1 MNIKITKEQHERLC
15 LENYEEYLFGSQLH
29 GIANKD
35 SDFDYLRVISD
46 AIYESF
52 NSLGRFLPN
61 IHSFQYTESKEK
73 QYLWMTESQF
83 WRNFFS
89 GEGNLHSDIILFSGK
104 FENPLHLC
112 YSYKVIKGYIGTA
125 KRDLKLHGSWD
136 KKRFHAV
143 RSFYMA
149 EKLMK
154 KEIPTV
160 EDIKKLHQG
169 YLPTAEELKKREV
182 ELRGTLNDMLNKG
195 EIDLYPSFSSDDD
208 LIQLLLN
215 ANNIKEFRYES

>member
-15 LENYEEYLFGSQLH
+15 LEYYEEYLFGSQLH
-29 GIANKD
+29 GIASKE

-89 GEGNLHSDIILFSGK
+89 GEGNLHADIILFSGK
-104 FENPLHLC
+104 FENALHLC

-154 KEIPTV
+154 KEIPQI
-160 EDIKKLHQG
+160 EDIKRLYKED
-169 YLPTAEELKKREV
+169 LPTTEELKNKET
-182 ELRGTLNDMLNKG
+182 ELRGKLNDMLNKG
-195 EIDLYPSFSSDDD
+195 EIDLYPTFNSDND

-215 ANNIKEFRYES
+215 ANNIKEFKY

>member
-1 MNIKITKEQHERLC
+1 MNIKITKEQHERLS
-15 LENYEEYLFGSQLH
+15 LEYYEEYLFGSQLH
-29 GIANKD
+29 GIANKN

-61 IHSFQYTESKEK
+61 IHSFQYTEGKEK

-89 GEGNLHSDIILFSGK
+89 GEGNLYTDIILFSGK
-104 FENPLHLC
+104 FDNSLHLC

-154 KEIPTV
+154 KEMPQI
-160 EDIKKLHQG
+160 EDIKKLHKEN
-169 YLPTAEELKKREV
+169 LPTTDELKNKELKLREK
-182 ELRGTLNDMLNKG
+182 LNDMLNKKN
-195 EIDLYPSFSSDDD
+195 IDLYPTFNSDND

-215 ANNIKEFRYES
+215 ANNIKEFKY

>member
-1 MNIKITKEQHERLC
+1 MNIKITKEQHDRLC
-15 LENYEEYLFGSQLH
+15 LGTYKEYLFGSQLH
-29 GIANKD
+29 GIANKN

-46 AIYESF
+46 DVYSSF
-52 NSLGRFLPN
+52 TSLGRFLPN

-89 GEGNLHSDIILFSGK
+89 GEGNLHADIILFSGE

-112 YSYKVIKGYIGTA
+112 HTYKVIKGYIGTA
-125 KRDLKLHGSWD
+125 KRDLKLHSNWD
-136 KKRFHAV
+136 KKRFHAL

-154 KEIPTV
+154 KEMPKI
-160 EDIKKLHQG
+160 EDIQRLHG
-169 YLPTAEELKKREV
+169 CVLPSSEDLKNKEQ
-182 ELRGTLNDMLNKG
+182 ELRNKLNDMLNKG
-195 EIDLYPSFSSDDD
+195 EIDLYPAFKEKDD
-208 LIQLLLN
+208 LIQLLVSS
-215 ANNIKEFRYES
+215 NNIKEFKYD